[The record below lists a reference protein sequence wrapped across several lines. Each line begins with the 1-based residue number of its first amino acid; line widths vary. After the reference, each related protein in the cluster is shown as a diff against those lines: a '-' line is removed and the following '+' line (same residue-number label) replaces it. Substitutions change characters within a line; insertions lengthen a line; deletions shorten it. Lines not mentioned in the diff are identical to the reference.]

1 MHSLRRVCPRLAAA
15 SAALLFC
22 GLSLLALPVA
32 AQASLTWSGPVS
44 IDPQAG
50 GVPLNRVACSSLTQ
64 CTAVDGVGHAV
75 TFNPESPHGVTTA
88 TIGTHSLS
96 GIACPS
102 STQCTAVDISG
113 NETTFDPQSTTGG
126 KPLVVDS
133 KGIPLGVACP
143 SSTQCTTVDA
153 NGAEITFDPQSGK
166 TLGSTEID
174 PNGVLISV
182 QCPGGSPTWCVAVDI
197 SGAAIGFSPT
207 GAAAVQGPT
216 QVDSGQAPV
225 VEAAACSS
233 TVSSIQCALVD
244 NAAGAIGFKAS
255 AGSAPQRGS
264 SGTILQ
270 SNAGETVPTALS
282 CPSDSECVAVD
293 GHGNASYFDPAS
305 LVFGVA
311 IPVDK
316 GQALSDVACP
326 SESQCTAVDR
336 DGQEVTFNPNPQDTG
351 TPTPTPVDGHSNL
364 SSLACP
370 SITQCTAV
378 DVGGTEV
385 TFTPGSS
392 STPKSGSVDAAA
404 SGVYGVA
411 CPSTRQCT
419 AVDNLGDEVTFNPDS
434 PGKPTP
440 TAIAGG
446 HTLYAVACPSVTQC
460 TAVDDGGA
468 EVTFNPEAAGHPSAV
483 AVDSGH
489 ALLALACPSTKQ
501 CTAVDDSG
509 AEVTFDPKAPGSP
522 VPHLIDRT
530 PDSAITCA
538 TPTQCTAVDSSG
550 DEVTFNPQ
558 APSEAS
564 ALAIDPNHRFAAIA
578 CRTVGDCVAIDT
590 AGRAI
595 EGDPHLTVAWSTQQ
609 VSANSLA
616 AVQCPSVRDCA
627 VVDGPGNAFAGSSG
641 PLPPVPRVASRPA
654 AVGLA
659 LQGQM
664 LSAKRGRWLNQADFF
679 TYQWERCSAS
689 GARCA
694 SIAGAASASYRLSAA
709 DVGHRIRLAVVAGNS
724 GGASAPSLSPSTRT
738 VQLSLVVTHASIS
751 GLAGGAP
758 RLMLSLRA
766 GPGGRRISRMTILL
780 PAGLTLHRGRR
791 IAVRNGGTVLGYAN
805 SGMGSAI
812 TIVLPAPATEATVAI
827 SSPELQAAARLI
839 RQSRSPQPPRLRL
852 SLTVTQQD
860 RGVWHLSP
868 PLT

>member
-1 MHSLRRVCPRLAAA
+1 MHSLRRVFPRLAAA
-15 SAALLFC
+15 SVALLFG
-22 GLSLLALPVA
+22 GLGLLALPGA
-32 AQASLTWSGPVS
+32 AEASMSWSGPVA

-50 GVPLNRVACSSLTQ
+50 GVPINRVACASLTQ

-102 STQCTAVDISG
+102 SAQCTAVDVSG
-113 NETTFDPQSTTGG
+113 NETTFDPESRAGG
-126 KPLVVDS
+126 SPLVIDS

-143 SSTQCTTVDA
+143 STSQCTTVDA
-153 NGAEITFDPQSGK
+153 NGEEITFDPQSGK

-197 SGAAIGFSPT
+197 SGAAIGFHPT
-207 GAAAVQGPT
+207 GAPGVQGPT
-216 QVDSGQAPV
+216 QIDSGQNTV
-225 VEAAACSS
+225 VAAAACSS
-233 TVSSIQCALVD
+233 TASSTQCALVD
-244 NAAGAIGFKAS
+244 NVAGAIGFKAPLG
-255 AGSAPQRGS
+255 GSPQPGG

-270 SNAGETVPTALS
+270 SNAGETVPTALA
-282 CPSDSECVAVD
+282 CPSDTECVAVD
-293 GHGNASYFDPAS
+293 GHGNESLFDQT
-305 LVFGVA
+305 LIFGVA
-311 IPVDK
+311 IPVDP

-336 DGQEVTFNPNPQDTG
+336 DGQEVTFNPNPQSVG
-351 TPTPTPVDGHSNL
+351 TPTPAAIDGHSNL

-370 SITQCTAV
+370 SVTQCTAV

-392 STPKSGSVDAAA
+392 SMPQTGKVDPAAT
-404 SGVYGVA
+404 GVYGVA

-419 AVDNLGDEVTFNPDS
+419 AVDNVGDEVTFNPTS
-434 PGKPTP
+434 PGKPSP

-446 HTLYAVACPSVTQC
+446 HTLYAIACPSITQC

-468 EVTFNPEAAGHPSAV
+468 EVTFNPQAADHPSV
-483 AVDSGH
+483 VVVDSGH
-489 ALLALACPSTKQ
+489 SLLGLACPSAKQ
-501 CTAVDDSG
+501 CSAVDDSG
-509 AEVTFDPKAPGSP
+509 AEVTFNPKAPGSP

-530 PDSAITCA
+530 ADAAITCVA
-538 TPTQCTAVDSSG
+538 SIQCTAVDGSG

-564 ALAIDPNHRFAAIA
+564 ALAIDPHHRFAAVA
-578 CRTVGDCVAIDT
+578 CRSVGDCVAVDT
-590 AGRAI
+590 SGRVV

-609 VSANSLA
+609 VSAHSLA
-616 AVQCPSVRDCA
+616 AVQCPTLRECA
-627 VVDGPGNAFAGSSG
+627 VVDGPGNAFAGSDG
-641 PLPPVPRVASRPA
+641 PLPPVPRVASRPS
-654 AVGLA
+654 AVGQA
-659 LQGQM
+659 LQGRT
-664 LSAKRGRWLNQADFF
+664 LSARRGRWLNPTAFF
-679 TYQWERCSAS
+679 TYQWERCNAGGAS
-689 GARCA
+689 CA
-694 SIAGAASASYRLSAA
+694 PIASAVSAVYRLTAA

-724 GGASAPSLSPSTRT
+724 SGASARSISPRT
-738 VQLSLVVTHASIS
+738 GIVQLSLVVTHASMS
-751 GLAGGAP
+751 GLARGAP

-766 GPGGRRISRMTILL
+766 GSDGRRISRMTILL
-780 PAGLTLHRGRR
+780 PAGFTLRRAHR

-805 SGMGSAI
+805 SAIGSAI
-812 TIVLPAPATEATVAI
+812 TIVLPAPASEATVAI
-827 SSPELQAAARLI
+827 GPGELVAAARLI
-839 RQSRSPQPPRLRL
+839 GQSRSPQPPKLRV

-860 RGVWHLSP
+860 RAVWRLSL